1 MLCSDKYMNVNT
13 LTLAS
18 LLILPGLVQAAIP
31 AETDRAFADFTALPL
46 ELLPVLEG
54 VTDRDSAE
62 QSAEKLNAL
71 LPRVY
76 DSRTAMTRIETL
88 TPEVKR
94 ELLQKY
100 EKDMRNN
107 WGKVY
112 TQIFRLQNQRCYNSL
127 AFFKQFHALCMMLD
141 K

>member
-1 MLCSDKYMNVNT
+1 MKFHTQTV
-13 LTLAS
+13 A
-18 LLILPGLVQAAIP
+18 LLLLLPGLAQAALQP
-31 AETDRAFADFTALPL
+31 ETDRAFADFTALPL

-54 VTDRDSAE
+54 VTDRESAE

-76 DSRTAMTRIETL
+76 DSRTAMTRIQTL
-88 TPEVKR
+88 TLAEKR

-100 EKDMRNN
+100 EKDMRAN

-112 TQIFRLQNQRCYNSL
+112 AEIFRLQNNRCYNSL
-127 AFFKQFHALCMMLD
+127 AFFKQFHTLCMMLN